1 MNTVA
6 QRKFKYGAENEI
18 SLLAA
23 KYFVQYDGQ
32 FPPDIV
38 KRCGPGTARRSSVGL
53 FYEACDSHHC
63 CAWAWA

>member
-38 KRCGPGTARRSSVGL
+38 KRCGSGTANVYGAV
-53 FYEACDSHHC
+53 YEACDSRHVAH
-63 CAWAWA
+63 ARGRDL